1 MKTLFR
7 MMALF
12 ALLFAAASCSD
23 DDEAIAM
30 PSLDVNYAN
39 VAGTWKLSEWNG
51 EELNDTRYYYITFNR
66 KAEDDKRTYIIYTNL
81 NSAVSER
88 ITGTFLLD
96 KDDDDA
102 DVISGTYDYTMSI
115 NDAWENKYFVEELT
129 NEKMS
134 WKATENVEEVRVYTR
149 CSEVPADI
157 VNGIRNVK

>member
-12 ALLFAAASCSD
+12 SLLFVAASCGD
-23 DDEAIAM
+23 DDEAMIT

-51 EELNDTRYYYITFNR
+51 EELNDSRYYYITFNR
-66 KAEDDKRTYIIYTNL
+66 KEEDGKRKYIVYTNL

-88 ITGTFLLD
+88 FTGTFLLSKD
-96 KDDDDA
+96 KNEA
-102 DVISGTYDYTMSI
+102 DVISGTYDYTLSTE
-115 NDAWENKYFVEELT
+115 DGWENMYFVSELT

-134 WKATENVEEVRVYTR
+134 WTATEDAEEVRVYTR
-149 CSEVPADI
+149 CAEVPADI
-157 VNGIRNVK
+157 VNGIRSVK